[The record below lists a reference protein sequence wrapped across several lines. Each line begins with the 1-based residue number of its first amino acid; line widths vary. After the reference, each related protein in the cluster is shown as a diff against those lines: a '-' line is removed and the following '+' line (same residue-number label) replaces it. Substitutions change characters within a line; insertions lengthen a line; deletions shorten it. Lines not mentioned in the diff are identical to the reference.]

1 MSDVLVRG
9 LPRAVHVK
17 IQKLAA
23 SENLS
28 VNQVLIRLID
38 EGLKNKKKDETEE
51 AEHAFLFRQIRE
63 LREEMHHQYG
73 KQEDSAKIIREL
85 QNKRNR

>member
-9 LPRAVHVK
+9 LPRTVHIK

-28 VNQVLIRLID
+28 VNQVFIRLID
-38 EGLKNKKKDETEE
+38 QALRQKEGEE
-51 AEHAFLFRQIRE
+51 SEEIRRAEAFERVRK
-63 LREEMHHQYG
+63 LREKMHRLYG
-73 KQEDSAKIIREL
+73 KQEDSAKLIRED
-85 QNKRNR
+85 RDSR